1 VNNTY
6 TVWAVALAVCLELG
20 VFYLAWFGFIGMA
33 TTISCGFAVGAVM
46 VTALMLSD
54 ASFDDLGEPSRDPD
68 DH

>member
-1 VNNTY
+1 MNNR
-6 TVWAVALAVCLELG
+6 
-20 VFYLAWFGFIGMA
+20 WFGLIGMA

-46 VTALMLSD
+46 IAALMLSD